1 MSSWSVVD
9 RSIIRFH
16 LDFEFE
22 VMNSTLSLTLN
33 PTIFNIIRWN
43 DGLIVS
49 SSDAPLSRYMVNKTV
64 RDDCGLMDWS

>member
-9 RSIIRFH
+9 RSIIRFQ

-33 PTIFNIIRWN
+33 LTIVNIICWN

-49 SSDAPLSRYMVNKTV
+49 SSDAPIIT
-64 RDDCGLMDWS
+64 